1 MKQYPL
7 IQLIHIRKHRE
18 NTLQQVT
25 TRIEQQLKNI
35 EQKIHLQEKKILEY
49 HKWRLQ
55 EEENEYTKLLG
66 KTIYS
71 DTLNEFKIKFSQ
83 LKNQEIYLEQELE
96 ELQKQEQN
104 IIKELNEK
112 KELLKQA
119 QKNTIK
125 IEKHHEI
132 WVEKEKMLQEKTEEQ
147 ETEEYKPIIIP

>member
-35 EQKIHLQEKKILEY
+35 EQKIYLQEKKILEY